1 MSASYYI
8 YAETLIDG
16 FWRCICPY
24 VKNLKKDKLS
34 MIETYYSGS
43 RSYFSETFDKL
54 RELGVNADKTTIS
67 KEISSRHEE
76 SWQDDNYPYVF
87 AVDYDVLKKYAPKN
101 NEKEMHGYVSKNDIF
116 EYEKGDLDEIWN
128 YLNGEEFRSL
138 SSEEKKYYQYFEWN
152 SADGWYRYFGEIKD
166 SVDRQLENFCDVNGI
181 WGETPKTRLIVVAYP

>member
-8 YAETLIDG
+8 YAEILIDG
-16 FWRCICPY
+16 DWKSICPY

-34 MIETYYSGS
+34 MVETYYSGS

-54 RELGVNADKTTIS
+54 RELGINADKSTIS

-87 AVDYDVLKKYAPKN
+87 AVDYDTLKKYAPRN

-128 YLNGEEFRSL
+128 YLNGEEFRNL

-152 SADGWYRYFGEIKD
+152 SADGWYRYFGEIKN
-166 SVDRQLENFCDVNGI
+166 SVDRQLENFCDVNCI
-181 WGETPKTRLIVVAYP
+181 WEGRSKIRLIIVAYP